1 MGDKYLLHYF
11 DYEAENEKYV
21 IWALTAGILIRVAS
35 LVFQRPP
42 AFLERSPKFW
52 NRATDSNT
60 TSP

>member
-21 IWALTAGILIRVAS
+21 IWALTAGILIRAAS
-35 LVFQRPP
+35 LVFQQPP
-42 AFLERSPKFW
+42 AFLERRPKFW